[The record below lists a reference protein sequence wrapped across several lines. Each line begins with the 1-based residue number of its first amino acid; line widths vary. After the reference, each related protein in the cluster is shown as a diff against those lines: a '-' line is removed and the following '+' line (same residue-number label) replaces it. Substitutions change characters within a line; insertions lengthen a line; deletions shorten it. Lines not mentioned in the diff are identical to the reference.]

1 MEHCQDHSTLVETVG
16 EIKGTVNAI
25 KESQDHM
32 YKKIDATIANGN
44 SNAIDNA
51 VTKTKLAPIF
61 WVVLIVS
68 GIFIT
73 SMATTLWNKIMAPAP
88 QQQTVIKR

>member
-16 EIKGTVNAI
+16 EIKGTVNSI

-32 YKKIDATIANGN
+32 YKKIDVMIANGN

-61 WVVLIVS
+61 WVIVIVG
-68 GIFIT
+68 GIILT
-73 SMATTLWNKIMAPAP
+73 SLVTNLWNKVVEP
-88 QQQTVIKR
+88 QQQTVIKK